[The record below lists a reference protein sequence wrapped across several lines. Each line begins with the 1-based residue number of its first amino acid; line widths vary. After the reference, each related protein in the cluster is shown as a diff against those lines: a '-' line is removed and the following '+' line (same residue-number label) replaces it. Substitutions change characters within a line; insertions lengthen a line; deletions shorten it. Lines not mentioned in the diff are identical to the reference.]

1 MKEKNIEK
9 PTDMDD
15 VQFKEFDDEFFLLI
29 NKYCRVE
36 IEPSM
41 CIHTYAKV
49 AELRGE
55 AMSLINR
62 WNRNGKIVFHRYD
75 LEK

>member
-36 IEPSM
+36 LEPSM
-41 CIHTYAKV
+41 CLNTYAQI
-49 AELRGE
+49 AELRSQ
-55 AMSLINR
+55 AMEIINR
-62 WNRNGKIVFHRYD
+62 WNRTEIK
-75 LEK
+75 